1 VWSGCSP
8 AISLFTK
15 VHIRWLYRACGPH
28 SNIVCHARNTASLSL
43 SLSLSLSQMQFNS
56 LPQNAR
62 QFNSVPLISSPF
74 HFKDSMIS
82 CSIINM
88 HSYSNNNYSWSCEG
102 LFAHTIHST
111 SLSLAFT
118 HSLFFS
124 NVSSII
130 TGSVGC
136 YGVS

>member
-1 VWSGCSP
+1 VVWLLSCYKFVYKSSHKM
-8 AISLFTK
+8 AVQSLRPTFQHCVSCTQ
-15 VHIRWLYRACGPH
+15 H
-28 SNIVCHARNTASLSL
+28 

-102 LFAHTIHST
+102 LFAHPIHST